1 MLRGEGGRCASST
14 EKVGSEKEINGRIRR
29 NYLKK
34 LAKVLGTRNLKE
46 TSAGKGKYDISVR
59 ILG

>member
-46 TSAGKGKYDISVR
+46 TFAGKGIWK
-59 ILG
+59 